1 MPGGR
6 RFNVYNVYLHLK
18 DQYWAARGSP
28 QNARPTH
35 PTGWRPIPLRPT
47 YLSFITCLMLFL
59 LVLLEALR
67 QYSERVGGLRFF
79 EDTDDLSNFESFSY
93 NYIPVIIAL
102 VLSVLWSFV
111 DFDVLRLEPY
121 FQMSRPEGCPATVL
135 FINYNFGQSFI
146 TPIASAKRRHWLVL
160 SVSIVTLAIR
170 IFHPA
175 LQSSLLELREVTTDS
190 DESMKTWAALVDLS
204 AQRRWFAVQEDS
216 ESNNVDAYFTDSA
229 GLQQTRSGQFA
240 VAPVQIPSDDRRE
253 TTVWTLNQTIY
264 WTELDCQDLF
274 TEVNFPVVVNE
285 TESWLYWN
293 VEGVEINGLGEKCTL
308 DFTYDN
314 VLFSNADF
322 LQVRYWEPTWSD
334 ISQDDRSFNANGCD
348 SIDLYGI
355 LLSVNSTAF
364 GSNAIS
370 DVGDD
375 LTSSATMFACNIEYF
390 QGEAEITMH
399 ANSSITSSKIFND
412 TKRELTDE
420 KFNINAFQSFLAHRA
435 MYTSD
440 MLFIHTN
447 ETTGER
453 TLTELPVISQYV
465 GDLDPVLVL
474 DSSKTMT
481 SSEFTAK
488 VTRGVK
494 QTFILTMG
502 RLFDPDVSPTTARAF
517 RSTRQVALAVVS
529 AVARCAEAILGV
541 GTVLTLIMLR
551 FYHKRPN
558 ILQSDPGSIGA
569 MCSMLTDVFGMNSIL
584 ADRRAGFHQF
594 STRQLRRLLKDCRLQ
609 WYHSPLGSRLEIV
622 TYDGNPVQLDE
633 QSRIRA
639 DPRPHF
645 LIIPIFILEFLLLAA
660 VIVLMSLVISSLA
673 KDGGFQHL
681 NQSSSS
687 FLQVV
692 LSFLPSV
699 VASAVGAL
707 CTSIHRNLSILEPWV
722 HLQRG
727 MASVSSSLT
736 MNYSCQ
742 NPWTVL
748 PKSAKNRHILLILIS
763 IACIANTVL
772 TTVAGGLFTQQLT
785 ESETGTD
792 CLYANYSHS
801 VFRQND
807 FAADFTEYDLIQTS
821 ITSGVPL
828 LSWTSTNR
836 SFAPIAIHNDDTES
850 LYSATTL
857 GVGADL
863 DCKQLSIPDNLHWL
877 EDGPYWTYRPSA
889 EPDRECWVKM
899 TPPRNQTDRFSLSI
913 NLISPIAE
921 EETDICQTSTVLV
934 VGRWNYTATSGVTS
948 DNTIALACEPDLL
961 LSNFSIVFDR
971 KGQIMDHYET
981 PNTAITS
988 GNMYDNATISLGQFN
1003 KVFAAIPQSFY
1014 GEDID
1019 VNSSYVSSYDW
1030 AGFLVALL
1038 YKRDVTPITRLD
1050 PDHLMN
1056 LSQTVYQWVYSTYF
1070 SLWRD
1075 IYLLPLDEPILAE
1088 NSTIIWSAW
1097 RMEPSVSSLAIAM
1110 TIIALDT
1117 VIVLIVFG
1125 TRRGRFKGPR
1135 IPRSIGSVI
1144 PWIAN
1149 SQMIHDFDGTYGWT
1163 TAQRQTHLERLK
1175 KRYTFRMFLQ
1185 GDGEWRYAVDEE
1197 PPVAAPKPTPPEETS
1212 TPTSG
1217 NNAVLG
1223 KPPEEIELSVI
1234 ENRGSPTESNS
1245 SSPVETRPVDVV
1257 HPPAHPPAHSPAH
1270 PQSPGPSRPETPPPD
1285 YSEEPP
1291 PPSLELEP
1299 VPATATG
1306 PVPPPAPS
1314 ETGGDQ
1320 PREQDS

>member
-1 MPGGR
+1 MSGGR
-6 RFNVYNVYLHLK
+6 SHNLNSVYLHIK
-18 DQYWAARGSP
+18 NRYWAARQPGSLP
-28 QNARPTH
+28 NARPTH

-47 YLSFITCLMLFL
+47 YLSLIACIMLLL
-59 LVLLEALR
+59 LVVLEALR
-67 QYSERVGGLRFF
+67 QYSERSGGLRLFR
-79 EDTDDLSNFESFSY
+79 DTNALSNFDSFAY

-102 VLSVLWSFV
+102 FLAILWSFI

-121 FQMSRPEGCPATVL
+121 FQMSRPDGCPATVL

-160 SVSIVTLAIR
+160 TVSLVTLLIR
-170 IFHPA
+170 IFQPA
-175 LQSSLLELREVTTDS
+175 LQSALLELREVTTLS
-190 DESMKTWAALVDLS
+190 DETMKTWSQLVDLP
-204 AQRRWFAVQEDS
+204 AQARWFAVQEDS
-216 ESNNVDAYFTDSA
+216 ESTNFDAYFSDNA
-229 GLQQTRSGQFA
+229 DLKQTRSGNFA

-264 WTELDCQDLF
+264 WTQLDCQDLF
-274 TEVNFPVVVNE
+274 HDAHFPVFINQ

-293 VEGVEINGLGEKCTL
+293 VEGVQVSGLGEECVM
-308 DFTYDN
+308 DFAYDN
-314 VLFSNADF
+314 VLFSNTDF
-322 LQVRYWEPTWSD
+322 LQARYWEPTWSD
-334 ISQDDRSFNANGCD
+334 TPFTGAEKTFTPDGCD
-348 SIDLYGI
+348 SIDLYGV
-355 LLSVNSTAF
+355 LLSVNATEF

-370 DVGDD
+370 SVGDG

-399 ANSSITSSKIFND
+399 ANSSITSAEIWNG
-412 TKRELTDE
+412 TKRELTNDE
-420 KFNINAFQSFLAHRA
+420 FNIDAFQSFLAHRA

-440 MLFIHTN
+440 MLFVRTN

-474 DSSKTMT
+474 DSSKTM
-481 SSEFTAK
+481 SVDEFTAK

-502 RLFDPDVSPTTARAF
+502 RLFNPDGAPTTVSAF

-529 AVARCAEAILGV
+529 AVARCAEAILGI
-541 GTVLTLIMLR
+541 GTALTLIMLR
-551 FYHKRPN
+551 YYHRRPN

-569 MCSMLTDVFGMNSIL
+569 MCSMVTDVFGTSNIL
-584 ADRRAGFHQF
+584 ADPRSGFHQF
-594 STRQLRRLLKDCRLQ
+594 STRQLRRLLQDCRLQ

-622 TYDGNPVQLDE
+622 TVDGNPVRLNDQM
-633 QSRIRA
+633 RIRA

-673 KDGGFQHL
+673 KDGGFQDL

-727 MASVSSSLT
+727 MASVSTSLT

-748 PKSAKNRHILLILIS
+748 PKAARNHHVLLVLIS
-763 IACIANTVL
+763 IACISNTLL
-772 TTVAGGLFTQQLT
+772 TAVAGGLFRQQLT
-785 ESETGTD
+785 ESETGTES
-792 CLYANYSHS
+792 LYANYSHS
-801 VFRQND
+801 VFLQND

-836 SFAPIAIHNDDTES
+836 SFVPIAIYEDDADS
-850 LYSATTL
+850 SYSATTL
-857 GVGADL
+857 GIGADL
-863 DCKQLSIPDNLHWL
+863 DCRPLSIPDNLVSL
-877 EDGPYWTYRPSA
+877 EDGLHWTYRPSA
-889 EPDRECWVKM
+889 DPDRECNVKVS
-899 TPPRNQTDRFSLSI
+899 PPRDENDRYSLSI
-913 NLISPIAE
+913 NFFSPIAT
-921 EETDICQTSTVLV
+921 EETDICQTTTMLI
-934 VGRWNYTATSGVTS
+934 VGRWNYTAISGITHN
-948 DNTIALACEPDLL
+948 NTVALHCEPDLVL
-961 LSNFSIVFDR
+961 QNFSVAFDH
-971 KGQIMDHYET
+971 KGQVMSHNEIPD
-981 PNTAITS
+981 TAITS
-988 GNMYDNATISLGQFN
+988 GRMYDNATVSLGQFN

-1014 GEDID
+1014 GEET
-1019 VNSSYVSSYDW
+1019 STSYASSYDW

-1038 YKRDVTPITRLD
+1038 YKRDVTPITHLD
-1050 PDHLMN
+1050 PDRLVN
-1056 LSQTVYQWVYSTYF
+1056 LTQTVYQWVYSTYF

-1075 IYLLPLDEPILAE
+1075 TYLLPLDEPIVAE
-1088 NSTIIWSAW
+1088 NATVVRSAW
-1097 RMEPSVSSLAIAM
+1097 RMEPSVSSLIIAM
-1110 TIIALDT
+1110 TVIGLDT
-1117 VIVLIVFG
+1117 IIVLIVFG

-1135 IPRSIGSVI
+1135 IPRSIGSVM

-1163 TAQRQTHLERLK
+1163 NAQRQTHLERLK
-1175 KRYTFRMFLQ
+1175 KRYTFRMFLREDDQ
-1185 GDGEWRYAVDEE
+1185 WRYAVDEE
-1197 PPVAAPKPTPPEETS
+1197 PPVAAKTAVTTTAPPDS
-1212 TPTSG
+1212 TIPGIAS
-1217 NNAVLG
+1217 
-1223 KPPEEIELSVI
+1223 KPPDEIELSVL
-1234 ENRGSPTESNS
+1234 ENRASPPEPTPETILP
-1245 SSPVETRPVDVV
+1245 SP
-1257 HPPAHPPAHSPAH
+1257 PPPTIP
-1270 PQSPGPSRPETPPPD
+1270 PETPPPD
-1285 YSEEPP
+1285 YSEQ
-1291 PPSLELEP
+1291 
-1299 VPATATG
+1299 
-1306 PVPPPAPS
+1306 APEAAGRS
-1314 ETGGDQ
+1314 ET
-1320 PREQDS
+1320 REQDSRAT

>member
-1 MPGGR
+1 MPRGR
-6 RFNVYNVYLHLK
+6 RLNVYDVYLHIK
-18 DQYWAARGSP
+18 ERYWAARGSP
-28 QNARPTH
+28 QNARPNN

-47 YLSFITCLMLFL
+47 YLSLIACIMLFL
-59 LVLLEALR
+59 LVLLESLR

-79 EDTDDLSNFESFSY
+79 DDSDDLSNFESFAY
-93 NYIPVIIAL
+93 NYIPVIVAIF
-102 VLSVLWSFV
+102 LSVLWSFI

-160 SVSIVTLAIR
+160 SVSLVTLLIR

-175 LQSSLLELREVTTDS
+175 LQSSLLELREVSTHS
-190 DESMKTWAALVDLS
+190 DELMKTWAALVDLS

-216 ESNNVDAYFTDSA
+216 ESSNLDAYFTDSA
-229 GLQQTRSGQFA
+229 DLQQTRSGQFA
-240 VAPVQIPSDDRRE
+240 VAPVLIPRDDRRE

-274 TEVNFPVVVNE
+274 TDANFPVVVNQS
-285 TESWLYWN
+285 ESWLYWN
-293 VEGVEINGLGEKCTL
+293 VEGVHISGLGEECYL

-314 VLFSNADF
+314 VLFPNTDY
-322 LQVRYWEPTWSD
+322 LQARYWEPTYLNSSAAAGD
-334 ISQDDRSFNANGCD
+334 KNFVPDGCD

-355 LLSVNSTAF
+355 LLSINATSF
-364 GSNAIS
+364 GSDSITN
-370 DVGDD
+370 VGDG

-390 QGEAEITMH
+390 QGETEITMH
-399 ANSSITSSKIFND
+399 ANSSITSSKIFNE

-420 KFNINAFQSFLAHRA
+420 KFNIDAFQSFLAHRA

-440 MLFIHTN
+440 MLFVHTN

-453 TLTELPVISQYV
+453 TLTELPLISQYV

-474 DSSKTMT
+474 DTSKTMT
-481 SSEFTAK
+481 MSEFTAK

-494 QTFILTMG
+494 QTFILTMS
-502 RLFDPDVSPTTARAF
+502 RLFDPDVSPTTVPAF
-517 RSTRQVALAVVS
+517 RSTRQVALAIVS
-529 AVARCAEAILGV
+529 AVARCAETVLGI

-584 ADRRAGFHQF
+584 ADPRAGFHQF
-594 STRQLRRLLKDCRLQ
+594 STRQLRRLLRDCRLR

-622 TYDGNPVQLDE
+622 TVDGNPVVLDD
-633 QSRIRA
+633 QMRVRA

-645 LIIPIFILEFLLLAA
+645 LIIPVFILEFLLLAA

-681 NQSSSS
+681 DQSSSS

-748 PKSAKNRHILLILIS
+748 PKSAKNRHVLLILIS

-792 CLYANYSHS
+792 ALFANYSHS

-836 SFAPIAIHNDDTES
+836 SFAPIAIHSDDHES

-863 DCKQLSIPDNLHWL
+863 DCKQLSIADNLNWR

-889 EPDRECWVKM
+889 EPDRECRVKM
-899 TPPRNQTDRFSLSI
+899 TPPRNHSDRFSLSI
-913 NLISPIAE
+913 NLFSPIAE

-948 DNTIALACEPDLL
+948 NNTVALQCEPDLL

-971 KGQIMDHYET
+971 KGQVIDHYELSD
-981 PNTAITS
+981 TAITS

-1014 GEDID
+1014 GEDINT
-1019 VNSSYVSSYDW
+1019 NSSYVSSYDW

-1038 YKRDVTPITRLD
+1038 YKRDVVAPITELD
-1050 PDHLMN
+1050 PDRLMN

-1075 IYLLPLDEPILAE
+1075 IYLLPLDEPIHAE
-1088 NSTIIWSAW
+1088 NATVIWSAW

-1117 VIVLIVFG
+1117 VIVLIVFS

-1197 PPVAAPKPTPPEETS
+1197 PPVAAPKSTPPLPPES
-1212 TPTSG
+1212 TAT
-1217 NNAVLG
+1217 ALG

-1234 ENRGSPTESNS
+1234 ENRASPPQTPTSPS
-1245 SSPVETRPVDVV
+1245 PVASSPNLE
-1257 HPPAHPPAHSPAH
+1257 
-1270 PQSPGPSRPETPPPD
+1270 PQARPETPPPD
-1285 YSEEPP
+1285 YSEEPAPLP
-1291 PPSLELEP
+1291 PEGLEN
-1299 VPATATG
+1299 
-1306 PVPPPAPS
+1306 
-1314 ETGGDQ
+1314 ET
-1320 PREQDS
+1320 REQDSRAT